1 MARKRNKP
9 EKSRQSTVDSPQVL
23 TSNREGRNSPPQR
36 EEGVVSGG
44 WPDRLRATTPDPSLP
59 RSGILSS
66 DSRQDRTAG
75 RQQRNTE
82 PLILSPF
89 ASLRVNSAKDARS
102 GSPSATLPAIPEA
115 CHSERSEESRTVPR
129 RGRDKNQG
137 EIPRSAR
144 NDKHGR
150 DVPDNTP
157 EPETGSDS
165 PEAGRL
171 ECGSGA
177 AAVVSGIQGGS
188 SAAALQGTSRIES
201 LPPVLQLLP
210 YQRGWVEDDSHLK
223 IVVKARQIGY
233 SFAASIR
240 ALLECLKRKTTWIFL
255 SKGERQSRLLMEKV
269 QEHIKSCGILA
280 RACES
285 TFFEGTL
292 IKQLEVRFPN
302 GSVIYGLPANPDT
315 ARGYSG
321 NVTLDEFAFHADADK
336 IYTALFPTIT
346 RGYCLEV
353 ISTPNG
359 QQGKFYELAKAAGL
373 VEQDLGFG
381 IQDSGRAADQESRS
395 ALPGSS
401 LVTRH
406 SSLAWSGH
414 RVDIYEALRQG
425 LKIDLQLLRA
435 GCDDETS
442 WQQEYCCQF
451 VSTAEN
457 FIPPALVAQCVSAE
471 ATADCPPQFLA
482 SAPYLG
488 LEWESSQ
495 AGAHGPVPP
504 GTCGGHAPVGS
515 HGGAPLPADFYLG
528 IDIGRRHDRT
538 VFWVDEVQVSGSG
551 LQAPDARL
559 RALGAE
565 RPVPETRHPTRG
577 SSGVALTRMVRT
589 FSNTPFAE
597 QLAFARELLSMRRA
611 VGAVREPPLRGEF
624 LIRRACIDSTGMG
637 APLAESLQQEFG
649 PRVEPV
655 MFTAAVKED
664 MAYRVRRRMEQRLD
678 LIPDTPQ
685 IARAFGAVKKL
696 VTLAGNTRFDAER
709 TDLGHADEFWAKALA
724 DLAAEQPVARL
735 SDGAI
740 VGTPRAAAWMPAAL
754 PAVF

>member
-1 MARKRNKP
+1 LSEEQKETAEILRSAQDD
-9 EKSRQSTVDSPQVL
+9 SRAFGDDSPASRDAGRASRDDSEGVTVL
-23 TSNREGRNSPPQR
+23 TS
-36 EEGVVSGG
+36 
-44 WPDRLRATTPDPSLP
+44 LA
-59 RSGILSS
+59 
-66 DSRQDRTAG
+66 
-75 RQQRNTE
+75 
-82 PLILSPF
+82 
-89 ASLRVNSAKDARS
+89 
-102 GSPSATLPAIPEA
+102 
-115 CHSERSEESRTVPR
+115 
-129 RGRDKNQG
+129 
-137 EIPRSAR
+137 
-144 NDKHGR
+144 
-150 DVPDNTP
+150 
-157 EPETGSDS
+157 
-165 PEAGRL
+165 
-171 ECGSGA
+171 
-177 AAVVSGIQGGS
+177 
-188 SAAALQGTSRIES
+188 
-201 LPPVLQLLP
+201 PVLQLLP
-210 YQRGWVEDDSHLK
+210 YQRRWVEDDSHLK

-285 TFFEGTL
+285 SFFEGTL
-292 IKQLEVRFPN
+292 IKQLEVRFAN

-373 VEQDLGFG
+373 VESGDREIGRSCEQSKLEIRDEFRLSNF
-381 IQDSGRAADQESRS
+381 DSSVHPIIGSPDHPIIGSPDHPITRS
-395 ALPGSS
+395 SDRLM
-401 LVTRH
+401 
-406 SSLAWSGH
+406 WSGH

-471 ATADCPPQFLA
+471 AAADCPPQFLA
-482 SAPYLG
+482 SASRLI
-488 LEWESSQ
+488 LESGSSL
-495 AGAHGPVPP
+495 AGAHGPVTPTTGSDP
-504 GTCGGHAPVGS
+504 ALVGS
-515 HGGAPLPADFYLG
+515 QVHAPLPADFYLG

-538 VFWVDEVQVSGSG
+538 VFWIDEVQVSVAGSQVSGSRHQAVSAEG
-551 LQAPDARL
+551 LVPDTRNLTPGTCRL
-559 RALGAE
+559 A
-565 RPVPETRHPTRG
+565 
-577 SSGVALTRMVRT
+577 VARMVRT

-597 QLAFARELLSMRRA
+597 QLAFARELLSMRRV
-611 VGAVREPPLRGEF
+611 VGAVREPPLQGDF

-655 MFTAAVKED
+655 TFTAAVKED

-678 LIPDTPQ
+678 LIPDAPQ

-724 DLAAEQPVARL
+724 DLAAEQPVASSL

-740 VGTPRAAAWMPAAL
+740 VGTPRAAVWMPAPL
-754 PAVF
+754 PAEF